1 MHLTVGDKITP
12 LRKVKLHP
20 GFYAFSTYY
29 CLTVYPEWVTD
40 CEYRNI
46 SCEENAIV
54 LDNKYKYKNRFSLL
68 QSPLWV
74 RVCWSR
80 SSTATRWPRSGWYIL
95 RRRTDGFFRT
105 SITDVDLKALLVEL
119 CRTGLEDQVPNDV
132 SAARV
137 SFRLNR
143 SAPVRQPLL
152 VSPNRSGSGGTSL
165 CRSVSSFVQQKILSN
180 HTLVQLLSI
189 PSSLETSWET
199 LQTTDLSTTT
209 CRETANSRSSVPL
222 FQKTKTPIRSELRVT
237 HNHERDSY
245 LCVPSCHTTPR

>member
-119 CRTGLEDQVPNDV
+119 CRTGSGAQWCFSSSCLVSAESERTCTTTSPGFAESKWKWWNFFMPISFFIRTAKNIVQSYTGTTVIYPVLSGDKLGDITDDRLVHNDMPWDCQFSFFCTAVSEDQNTNQERTSCDP
-132 SAARV
+132 
-137 SFRLNR
+137 
-143 SAPVRQPLL
+143 QPWT
-152 VSPNRSGSGGTSL
+152 R
-165 CRSVSSFVQQKILSN
+165 
-180 HTLVQLLSI
+180 
-189 PSSLETSWET
+189 
-199 LQTTDLSTTT
+199 
-209 CRETANSRSSVPL
+209 
-222 FQKTKTPIRSELRVT
+222 
-237 HNHERDSY
+237 
-245 LCVPSCHTTPR
+245 